1 MDVEYRCCCGIDVH
15 KESVTANLLRKGVDD
30 KPDLNEVRSFSTMTH
45 ELLKLCE
52 WLERAGC
59 THVAMESTGVYWKPI
74 FNILEADFEVIL
86 VNAKHIK
93 NVPGRK
99 TDVKDCQWIA
109 QLLQHGLL
117 QASFI
122 PPLEIR
128 QLRDLTRERKNLI
141 QDRSSVV
148 NRVQKVLEDA
158 NIKLSSV
165 ATDIMGKSGWD
176 MLLAI
181 IEGEEDPEKL
191 AALARGRLKA
201 KKEELLYSL
210 EGRLTDHHRFLL
222 REYMRQ
228 IQGLG
233 EMIER
238 FDAKIEEHM
247 KPFFQ
252 YIPLLDTIPGI
263 NQRAAENVV
272 AEIGVNMAQFGD
284 AQHLCSWAGICPG
297 NNESA
302 GKHRSGK
309 TSDGDKWLKA
319 TLVEAAWAASRMK
332 GSYFAAQYRRIASR
346 RGKKRALV
354 AMAHSILVIIF
365 HIMKDK
371 VVYSELGPD
380 FFDKLNTERLKRYL
394 TKRLESLG
402 YKVEV
407 SNGKTAA

>member
-1 MDVEYRCCCGIDVH
+1 MSAP
-15 KESVTANLLRKGVDD
+15 KA
-30 KPDLNEVRSFSTMTH
+30 DLNEVRSFSTMTH
-45 ELLKLCE
+45 GLLKLCE
-52 WLERAGC
+52 WLKKAGC
-59 THVAMESTGVYWKPI
+59 THVAMESTGVFWKPI

-128 QLRDLTRERKNLI
+128 QLRDLTRERKKLI

-165 ATDIMGKSGWD
+165 ATDVMGKSGWD

-181 IEGEEDPEKL
+181 VGGEEDPEKL
-191 AALARGRLKA
+191 AALARRRLKA
-201 KKEELLYSL
+201 KKEQLRDSL

-228 IQGLG
+228 IRGLD

-238 FDAKIEEHM
+238 FDAKIEEQM
-247 KPFFQ
+247 KPFFE
-252 YIPLLDTIPGI
+252 YLPLLDTIPGI
-263 NQRAAENVV
+263 SQRAAENIV

-284 AQHLCSWAGICPG
+284 HRHLSSWAGICPG

-309 TSDGDKWLKA
+309 TSEGDKWLKA

-332 GSYFAAQYRRIASR
+332 RCYFSVQYRRIASR

-354 AMAHSILVIIF
+354 AMAHSMLVVIF
-365 HIMKDK
+365 HVMKDK
-371 VVYSELGPD
+371 VVYNELGPD
-380 FFDKLNTERLKRYL
+380 FFDRLNTDRLRRYL

-402 YKVEV
+402 YKVEL
-407 SNGKTAA
+407 SKGETAA

>member
-1 MDVEYRCCCGIDVH
+1 MDVQYRCCCGIDVH
-15 KESVTANLLRKGVDD
+15 KESVTVNLLRKGVDD
-30 KPDLNEVRSFSTMTH
+30 KADLNEVRSFSTMTH

-59 THVAMESTGVYWKPI
+59 AHVAMESTGVYWKPI

-128 QLRDLTRERKNLI
+128 QLRDLTRERKKLI

-148 NRVQKVLEDA
+148 NRIQKVLEDA

-165 ATDIMGKSGWD
+165 ATDVMGKSGWD

-181 IEGEEDPEKL
+181 VEGEEDPKKL

-201 KKEELLYSL
+201 KKEELRYSL

-228 IQGLG
+228 IQGLD

-238 FDAKIEEHM
+238 FDAKIEEQM

-284 AQHLCSWAGICPG
+284 ARHLCSWAGICPG

-319 TLVEAAWAASRMK
+319 TLVEAAWATSRMK

-354 AMAHSILVIIF
+354 ALAHSMLVIIF

-371 VVYSELGPD
+371 VVYRELGPD
-380 FFDKLNTERLKRYL
+380 FFDRLNTERLKRYL

>member
-1 MDVEYRCCCGIDVH
+1 MDVQYRCCCGIDVH
-15 KESVTANLLRKGVDD
+15 KESVTANLLRKGVDGRA
-30 KPDLNEVRSFSTMTH
+30 DLNEVRSFSTMTH

-128 QLRDLTRERKNLI
+128 QLRDLTRERKKLI

-165 ATDIMGKSGWD
+165 ATDVMGKSGWD

-181 IEGEEDPEKL
+181 VGGEEDPEKL
-191 AALARGRLKA
+191 AALARGKLKA
-201 KKEELLYSL
+201 KKEQLRYSL
-210 EGRLTDHHRFLL
+210 EGRLNDHHRFLL

-228 IQGLG
+228 IRGLD

-238 FDAKIEEHM
+238 FDAKIEEQM
-247 KPFFQ
+247 KPFLE
-252 YIPLLDTIPGI
+252 YLPLLDTIPGI

-284 AQHLCSWAGICPG
+284 ARHLCSWAGICPG

-354 AMAHSILVIIF
+354 AMAHSMLVTIF

-371 VVYSELGPD
+371 VVYNELGAD
-380 FFDKLNTERLKRYL
+380 FFDKLNTERLRRYL

-407 SNGKTAA
+407 SKGKTAA